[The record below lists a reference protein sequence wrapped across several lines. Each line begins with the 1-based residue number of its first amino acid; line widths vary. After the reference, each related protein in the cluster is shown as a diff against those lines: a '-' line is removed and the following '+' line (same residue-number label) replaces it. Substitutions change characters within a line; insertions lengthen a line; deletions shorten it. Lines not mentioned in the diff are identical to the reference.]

1 MNISDTFRAGYVT
14 IIGRPNVGKSTLMN
28 TLIGMD
34 IAITSN
40 KPQTTRRQM
49 RTVLTTEEGQIVFVD
64 TPGIHKA
71 KNALGEF
78 MDDAAISSLEGV
90 DLCLLLVEPSTFI
103 GAGEENIFEILKKAN
118 VPVILCINKIDT
130 VKSEELLPVM
140 DAYRKRLDFKE
151 IFPIS
156 ASVGTGTSELL
167 SGIFKYLPY
176 GEPFYDEETVT
187 NETERDLVSE
197 IIRQSILR
205 KMEEEVPHGVAVLV
219 GSMKFKKRCTH
230 IQADIVCEKKS
241 HKGMIIGR
249 GGSMI
254 KEIGS
259 DARAEIEKLLNRQVM
274 LELFVK
280 VRDRWRENE
289 SMIRQFGYKK

>member
-1 MNISDTFRAGYVT
+1 MNVKDDFRAGYVT

-28 TLIGMD
+28 ALIGMD
-34 IAITSN
+34 IAITSS

-49 RTVLTTEEGQIVFVD
+49 RTVLTTEDGQIVFVD

-78 MDDAAISSLEGV
+78 MDDAAVSSLEGV

-103 GAGEENIFEILKKAN
+103 GAGEEAIFEILRKAN
-118 VPVILCINKIDT
+118 VPVILCVNKTDK
-130 VKSEELLPVM
+130 VKNEELLPVI
-140 DAYRKRLDFKE
+140 DTYKERLDFKE
-151 IFPIS
+151 IYPIS
-156 ASVGTGTSELL
+156 ALEGRGLNELL
-167 SGIFKYLPY
+167 DGIFKYLPY
-176 GEPFYDEETVT
+176 GEPFYDEDTVT

-197 IIRQSILR
+197 IIRQSVLR
-205 KMEEEVPHGVAVLV
+205 KLDEEVPHGVAVLI
-219 GSMKFKKRCTH
+219 GSMKFKRRLVK

-241 HKGMIIGR
+241 HKGIIIGK

-254 KEIGS
+254 KEIGI
-259 DARAEIEKLLNRQVM
+259 DAREQIEKLLEKQVM

-280 VRDRWRENE
+280 VRDKWRENK